1 MKICRK
7 CIHSVIAG
15 IGRAREIHTKDTVP
29 AMYLNCSRLG
39 NRTCSYIKK
48 SCNLHE
54 QVKNDNNTTNTNK

>member
-7 CIHSVIAG
+7 CINSVIAG

-29 AMYLNCSRLG
+29 SMFLNCSRNG

-48 SCNLHE
+48 SCEIHHE
-54 QVKNDNNTTNTNK
+54 MEKINNNNASK

>member
-7 CIHSVIAG
+7 CEKSVIAG

-29 AMYLNCSRLG
+29 SMYLNCSKFG

-48 SCNLHE
+48 SCDLHE
-54 QVKNDNNTTNTNK
+54 QVKKNNIANDNK